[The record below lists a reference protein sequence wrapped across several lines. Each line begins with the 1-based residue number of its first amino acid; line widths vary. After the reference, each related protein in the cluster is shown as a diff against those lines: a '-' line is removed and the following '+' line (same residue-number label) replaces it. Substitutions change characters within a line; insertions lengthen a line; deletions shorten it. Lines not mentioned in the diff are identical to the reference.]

1 MKRIRLLKLS
11 PYCYPEQVSSTHLT
25 EDLYEAF
32 SKNGIEVVNYVPTPT
47 RGVDKAVHRKYK
59 RIKYEERYDGAIKIH
74 RFPMFKEGKNPLLRA
89 FRYVLVNV
97 IQYYKGSRA
106 KEIDVV
112 YGASTPPTQGIL
124 CALVAKKLSKKYHK
138 KVPFVYCLQ
147 DIFPDSLVN
156 AKMTKRGSIIW
167 KFGRKIESFTYNHA
181 DKIIV
186 ISEDFKKN
194 IMHKG
199 VPSKKIVVIPNWIN
213 TDCVYPVKRDQN
225 PLFERYN
232 LDKDRFYIC
241 YSGNIGHS
249 QNLNLLLK
257 AAVRLQKELPDVC
270 FVLIGEGTAKDK
282 FEESIKKKGIKNI
295 VLLPF
300 QPYEDIANV
309 FSLGDAGL
317 IISKAGIGSSSVPS
331 KTWSIMAA
339 GKSIIAS
346 FDLNSELSRL
356 LQQEN
361 CGLCSDPKSVDSF
374 IDSIKVI
381 KRDPVRANSMG
392 QNGLKYIYSY
402 LSKEKCVPDYIKLL
416 KMK

>member
-1 MKRIRLLKLS
+1 MKILMMP
-11 PYCYPEQVSSTHLT
+11 PYCYPEQISSSHLT

-32 SKNGIEVVNYVPTPT
+32 SQNNIEVINYVPTPT
-47 RGVDKAVHRKYK
+47 RGVDNRTRNKYK
-59 RIKYEERYDGAIKIH
+59 IIKHEQRYNGAIKIH
-74 RFPMFKEGKNPLLRA
+74 RFPMFKERRNPIFRA
-89 FRYVLVNV
+89 FRYVLVNL
-97 IQYYKGSRA
+97 IQYYKGNNA
-106 KEIDVV
+106 KGIDVV
-112 YGASTPPTQGIL
+112 YGASTPPTQGVL
-124 CALVAKKLSKKYHK
+124 CALVAKRLSKKYHK
-138 KVPFVYCLQ
+138 NVPFVYNLQ

-156 AKMTKRGSIIW
+156 AKMTKHGSIIW
-167 KFGRKIESFTYNHA
+167 KLGRKIESFTYNHA
-181 DKIIV
+181 NKIIV

-199 VPSKKIVVIPNWIN
+199 VPENKIVVIPNWIN
-213 TDCVYPVKRDQN
+213 TDCVYPVERDQN
-225 PLFERYN
+225 ALFERYN
-232 LDKDRFYIC
+232 LDKNRFYIC

-270 FVLIGEGTAKDK
+270 FVLIGEGAAKEK
-282 FEESIKKKGIKNI
+282 FEKLIKKYCIKNI
-295 VLLPF
+295 VFLPF

-339 GKSIIAS
+339 GKPIIAS

-356 LQQEN
+356 LRQED

-392 QNGLKYIYSY
+392 QNGLKYIHSY